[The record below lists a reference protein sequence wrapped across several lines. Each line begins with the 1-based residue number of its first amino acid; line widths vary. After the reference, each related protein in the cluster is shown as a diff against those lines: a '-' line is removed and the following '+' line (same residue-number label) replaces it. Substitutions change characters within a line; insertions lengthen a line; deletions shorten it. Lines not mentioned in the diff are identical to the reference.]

1 MFLFSPQDST
11 YTRMLCQFEFQAQQ
25 EGITRQTMA
34 AAVAFRGGILLVRR
48 SANDTLLP
56 GHWEIPGGSRE
67 PGDHNLLATLMRE
80 LQEETG
86 LRLRYIRH
94 YLGFFDYLTPA
105 DEKVR
110 QWNFLVDVMQED
122 VCLNEHA
129 HDAWQIVRQPAD
141 IPEDCPISEESRFV
155 VNAAIR
161 ML

>member
-34 AAVAFRGGILLVRR
+34 AAVVFRGGILLVRR
-48 SANDTLLP
+48 SANDPMLP
-56 GHWEIPGGSRE
+56 GYWEIPGGGRE

-94 YLGFFDYLTPA
+94 YLGFFDYLVPSN
-105 DEKVR
+105 EKSPSVE
-110 QWNFLVDVMQED
+110 L
-122 VCLNEHA
+122 
-129 HDAWQIVRQPAD
+129 
-141 IPEDCPISEESRFV
+141 SG
-155 VNAAIR
+155 
-161 ML
+161 